1 MSGSA
6 TSTTKSE
13 TRTLQAFAGLRFMGD
28 RLDPDKLTAILGV
41 APTTAYRKGEVY
53 KRSRGH
59 EVRGRTGLWLLS
71 SKGLAPVSNL
81 NSHLR
86 YLLTFIFPGGCH
98 DKLGMLRELM
108 RDEQLKADVGCFWY
122 GKSGAAF
129 PVIPD
134 ELRLAFARLPA
145 KIETDFY
152 TG

>member
-1 MSGSA
+1 
-6 TSTTKSE
+6 
-13 TRTLQAFAGLRFMGD
+13 MGD
-28 RLDPDKLTAILGV
+28 RLEPDKLTAILDV

-71 SKGLAPVSNL
+71 SKGLAPASNL

-86 YLLTFIFPGGCH
+86 CLLTFLFPGGCD
-98 DKLGMLRELM
+98 DKLGMLHDLM
-108 RDEQLKADVGCFWY
+108 REEQLKADVGCFWY

-134 ELRLAFARLPA
+134 ELRRAFARLPA
-145 KIETDFY
+145 EIETDFH
-152 TG
+152 TD